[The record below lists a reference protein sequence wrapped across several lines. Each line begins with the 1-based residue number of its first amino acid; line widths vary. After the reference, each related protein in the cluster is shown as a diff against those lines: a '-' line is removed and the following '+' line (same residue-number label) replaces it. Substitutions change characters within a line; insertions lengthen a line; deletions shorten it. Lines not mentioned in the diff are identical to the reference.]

1 MCRVARV
8 HDSVQNPAAKTYR
21 HSFAVG
27 VFAWQPRQAGRGKN
41 TVSSGFEGP
50 WTRSPSRWNYD
61 FFDAL
66 LSEEWV
72 PAKSP
77 YGADQWHTRN
87 ETSKFARTM
96 RLTADV
102 SLVADKIYRPIVEE
116 YAADHAQFD
125 ADFAD
130 AWFKLVHRSEDH
142 PHKDDL
148 EKEAGVCT
156 SFEFTTLLP

>member
-1 MCRVARV
+1 MQVVSCSR
-8 HDSVQNPAAKTYR
+8 D
-21 HSFAVG
+21 
-27 VFAWQPRQAGRGKN
+27 FAWHCKPR
-41 TVSSGFEGP
+41 
-50 WTRSPSRWNYD
+50 
-61 FFDAL
+61 
-66 LSEEWV
+66 
-72 PAKSP
+72 

-96 RLTADV
+96 RLTSDV

-148 EKEAGVCT
+148 EKDAGVCT
-156 SFEFTTLLP
+156 SFEFATLLP